1 MENQGNL
8 ARTPYGLVS
17 TSKHG
22 LRALALYAMG
32 WRTVAA
38 LCRPWRRRGS
48 GGCSPTPLQ
57 HWLVVD
63 VVAFVMSSASSGR
76 SRDVTIQGG

>member
-1 MENQGNL
+1 MENLGNM
-8 ARTPYGLVS
+8 ADTPYGLVS

-22 LRALALYAMG
+22 FPALAPYAMC

-38 LCRPWRRRGS
+38 LCRPWRRRRR

-63 VVAFVMSSASSGR
+63 VMAFVRSSASLGR
-76 SRDVTIQGG
+76 SRDVTI